1 MLSRHMLTVVVK
13 VNGQKVDAD
22 NKDADELTMDIFQ
35 FLDLPTEHGVAG
47 ECN

>member
-22 NKDADELTMDIFQ
+22 NKDADESAH
-35 FLDLPTEHGVAG
+35 HGYFSIP
-47 ECN
+47 